1 MKSNNNMRAYT
12 TNNESQRRVFVTGA
26 GHGIGRA
33 IVEAFTE
40 AGDRV
45 AFCDIDT
52 TRGEEVAGTTGARF
66 FALDVCDKDALE
78 EAVHTLLDEWGDID
92 IIVNNVGIGGF
103 EPITATTVENF
114 ERVINTNLR
123 SAFITSR
130 LLAMHREKMGATNT
144 YGRIVNLCSTRYL
157 QSEAGTEAYA
167 ASKGGIWS
175 LTHALAVSLAP
186 YHITVNCIA
195 PGWISVNEE
204 EILRPEDHAFH
215 LSGRVGCAEDI
226 ARTCLFL
233 CDSKSD
239 FINGQCITVDGG
251 VTKKMIYPEE

>member
-1 MKSNNNMRAYT
+1 MR
-12 TNNESQRRVFVTGA
+12 RIFVTGA

-33 IVEAFTE
+33 IVEAFAE
-40 AGDRV
+40 EGDRV
-45 AFCDIDT
+45 AFCDIDPK
-52 TRGEEVAGTTGARF
+52 RGEEVAKATGARF
-66 FALDVCDKDALE
+66 FALDVCDKEALE
-78 EAVHTLLDEWGDID
+78 SAVQMLLDEWGDLD

-103 EPITATTVENF
+103 EPITATTVEHF
-114 ERVINTNLR
+114 EMVLNTNLR
-123 SAFITSR
+123 SAFITAR
-130 LLAMHREKMGATNT
+130 KLAMHRATNP

-204 EILRPEDHAFH
+204 EVLREEDHTFH
-215 LSGRVGCAEDI
+215 LSGRVGRAEDI

-233 CDSKSD
+233 CDAKSD

>member
-1 MKSNNNMRAYT
+1 M
-12 TNNESQRRVFVTGA
+12 RRVFVTGA

-33 IVEAFTE
+33 IVEAFVAE
-40 AGDRV
+40 GDCV
-45 AFCDIDT
+45 AFCDIDVA
-52 TRGEEVAGTTGARF
+52 RGEEVAAATGARF

-78 EAVHTLLDEWGDID
+78 AAVEALLAEWGDID
-92 IIVNNVGIGGF
+92 VIVNNVGIGDF
-103 EPITATTVENF
+103 QPITECSVESF

-130 LLAMHREKMGATNT
+130 LLAIHRKKMGATNS

-157 QSEAGTEAYA
+157 QSEAGCEAYA

-195 PGWISVNEE
+195 PGWISVNEDE
-204 EILRPEDHAFH
+204 VLRAEDHAFH
-215 LSGRVGCAEDI
+215 LSGRVGRAEDI

-233 CDSKSD
+233 CDAKSD
-239 FINGQCITVDGG
+239 FINGQCLTVDGG

>member
-1 MKSNNNMRAYT
+1 M
-12 TNNESQRRVFVTGA
+12 RRVFVTGA
-26 GHGIGRA
+26 AHGIGRA
-33 IVEAFTE
+33 IVESFTA
-40 AGDRV
+40 AGDCV
-45 AFCDIDT
+45 AFCDIDVE
-52 TRGEEVAGTTGARF
+52 RGTLVAEATGARYF
-66 FALDVCDKDALE
+66 PIDVCDKHGLE
-78 EAVHTLLDEWGDID
+78 MIVNRLISEWGDLD

-103 EPITATTVENF
+103 EPITESSVENF
-114 ERVINTNLR
+114 ERVINTNLLPV
-123 SAFITSR
+123 FITSR
-130 LLAMHREKMGATNT
+130 LLAIHRQKMGSANN

-195 PGWISVNEE
+195 PGWISVNEKE
-204 EILRPEDHAFH
+204 VLREEDHAFH
-215 LSGRVGCAEDI
+215 LSGRVGRAEDI
-226 ARTCLFL
+226 ARTCMFL
-233 CDSKSD
+233 CEPKSD

>member
-1 MKSNNNMRAYT
+1 M
-12 TNNESQRRVFVTGA
+12 RRVFVTGA

-33 IVEAFTE
+33 IVEAFVE

-45 AFCDIDT
+45 AFCDIDPV
-52 TRGEEVAGTTGARF
+52 RGEEVAQSTGARF
-66 FALDVCDKDALE
+66 FALDVCDKVALE
-78 EAVHTLLDEWGDID
+78 SAVSTLLEEWGDLD
-92 IIVNNVGIGGF
+92 VVVNNVGIGGF
-103 EPITATTVENF
+103 EPITATTVEHF
-114 ERVINTNLR
+114 EQVLNTNLR
-123 SAFITSR
+123 SAFITAR
-130 LLAMHREKMGATNT
+130 MMAIHREGQGATNP

-157 QSEAGTEAYA
+157 QSEPHSEAYA

-175 LTHALAVSLAP
+175 MTHALAVSLAP

-195 PGWISVNEE
+195 PGWISVQEG

-215 LSGRVGCAEDI
+215 LSGRVGRAEDI

-233 CDSKSD
+233 CDAKSD

>member
-1 MKSNNNMRAYT
+1 MM
-12 TNNESQRRVFVTGA
+12 RRVFVTGA

-33 IVEAFTE
+33 IVEAFVE

-45 AFCDIDT
+45 AFCDIDPM
-52 TRGEEVAGTTGARF
+52 RGEEVAALTGARF
-66 FALDVCDKDALE
+66 FRLDVCDKEALE
-78 EAVHTLLDEWGDID
+78 GAVQTLLEEWGDLD
-92 IIVNNVGIGGF
+92 IVVNNVGIGGF
-103 EPITATTVENF
+103 EPITETSVDHF
-114 ERVINTNLR
+114 EKVINTNLR
-123 SAFITSR
+123 SAFITAR
-130 LLAMHREKMGATNT
+130 KLAIHRKAQGATNP

-157 QSEAGTEAYA
+157 QSEPHSEAYA
-167 ASKGGIWS
+167 ASKGAIWS
-175 LTHALAVSLAP
+175 MTHALAVSLAP

-204 EILRPEDHAFH
+204 EVLRPEDHAFH
-215 LSGRVGCAEDI
+215 LSGRVGRAEDI

-233 CDSKSD
+233 CDAKSD

>member
-1 MKSNNNMRAYT
+1 M
-12 TNNESQRRVFVTGA
+12 RRVFVTGA

-33 IVEAFTE
+33 IVEAFVQE
-40 AGDRV
+40 GDRV
-45 AFCDIDT
+45 AFCDIAT
-52 TRGEEVAGTTGARF
+52 ERGEAVAAATGARF
-66 FALDVCDKDALE
+66 FALDVCDREALE
-78 EAVHTLLDEWGDID
+78 GAVQELLTEWGDLD
-92 IIVNNVGIGGF
+92 VVVNNVGISIF
-103 EPITATTVENF
+103 EPITETSVDHF
-114 ERVINTNLR
+114 DRVIDTNLR
-123 SAFITSR
+123 PAFITSR
-130 LLAMHREKMGATNT
+130 LLALHRQKMGATNR

-175 LTHALAVSLAP
+175 MTHALAVSLAP

-195 PGWISVNEE
+195 PGWINVDEAAV
-204 EILRPEDHAFH
+204 LRPEDHAFH
-215 LSGRVGCAEDI
+215 LSGRVGRTEDI

-233 CDSKSD
+233 CDEKSD

>member
-1 MKSNNNMRAYT
+1 M
-12 TNNESQRRVFVTGA
+12 RRVFVTGA

-33 IVEAFTE
+33 IVEAFVQE
-40 AGDRV
+40 GDRV
-45 AFCDIDT
+45 AFCDIAT
-52 TRGEEVAGTTGARF
+52 ERGEEVAAATGARF
-66 FALDVCDKDALE
+66 FALDVCDREALE
-78 EAVHTLLDEWGDID
+78 GAVQELLTEWGDLD
-92 IIVNNVGIGGF
+92 VVVNNVGISIF
-103 EPITATTVENF
+103 EPITETSVDHF
-114 ERVINTNLR
+114 DRVIDTNLR
-123 SAFITSR
+123 PAFITSR
-130 LLAMHREKMGATNT
+130 LLALHRQKMGATNR

-175 LTHALAVSLAP
+175 MTHALAVSLAP

-195 PGWISVNEE
+195 PGWINVDEAAV
-204 EILRPEDHAFH
+204 LRPEDHAFH
-215 LSGRVGCAEDI
+215 LSGRVGRTEDI

-233 CDSKSD
+233 CDEKSD

>member
-1 MKSNNNMRAYT
+1 M
-12 TNNESQRRVFVTGA
+12 RRVFVTGA
-26 GHGIGRA
+26 GNGIGRA
-33 IVEAFTE
+33 IVEAFTN

-45 AFCDIDT
+45 ALCDIDT
-52 TRGEEVAGTTGARF
+52 TRGEEVAATTGALF
-66 FALDVCDKDALE
+66 FALDVCDKEALE
-78 EAVHTLLDEWGDID
+78 GAVHTLLDEWGDID

-103 EPITATTVENF
+103 EPITATSVENF

-195 PGWISVNEE
+195 PGWISVNEG

>member
-1 MKSNNNMRAYT
+1 M
-12 TNNESQRRVFVTGA
+12 RRVFVTGA

-33 IVEAFTE
+33 IVEAFVE

-45 AFCDIDT
+45 AFCDIDAV
-52 TRGEEVAGTTGARF
+52 RGEEVAQSTGARF
-66 FALDVCDKDALE
+66 FALDVCDKEALE
-78 EAVHTLLDEWGDID
+78 CAVRTLLEEWGDLD
-92 IIVNNVGIGGF
+92 VVVNNVGIGGF
-103 EPITATTVENF
+103 KPITETTVEHF
-114 ERVINTNLR
+114 ERVLNTNLR
-123 SAFITSR
+123 SAFITAR
-130 LLAMHREKMGATNT
+130 LMAIHREGQGARNP

-157 QSEAGTEAYA
+157 QSEPHSEAYA

-175 LTHALAVSLAP
+175 MTHALAVSLAP

-195 PGWISVNEE
+195 PGWISVNEQ

-215 LSGRVGCAEDI
+215 LSGRVGRAEDI

-233 CDSKSD
+233 CDAKSD

>member
-1 MKSNNNMRAYT
+1 M
-12 TNNESQRRVFVTGA
+12 RRVFVTGG

-33 IVEAFTE
+33 IVEAFCRE
-40 AGDRV
+40 GDKV

-52 TRGEEVAGTTGARF
+52 RRGCETEASTGARF
-66 FALDVCDKDALE
+66 LEVDVCDKVALE
-78 EAVHTLLDEWGDID
+78 SAVQSLLDEWDDLD

-103 EPITATTVENF
+103 EPITETSVEHF
-114 ERVINTNLR
+114 EMILNTNLR

-130 LLAMHREKMGATNT
+130 LLAVHRERNGAANP

-157 QSEAGTEAYA
+157 QSEPGSEGYA

-186 YHITVNCIA
+186 YHISVNCIA
-195 PGWISVNEE
+195 PGWISVNEDE
-204 EILRPEDHAFH
+204 VLRPEDHGFH
-215 LSGRVGCAEDI
+215 LSGRVGKAEDI

-233 CDSKSD
+233 CDPNND

-251 VTKKMIYPEE
+251 VTKKMIYPE

>member
-1 MKSNNNMRAYT
+1 M
-12 TNNESQRRVFVTGA
+12 RRVFVTGA

-33 IVEAFTE
+33 IVEAFTA

-45 AFCDIDT
+45 AFCDIDAE
-52 TRGEEVAGTTGARF
+52 RGEAVAAATGARF
-66 FALDVCDKDALE
+66 FALDVCDTAALE
-78 EAVHTLLDEWGDID
+78 GAVQTLFDQWGDLD
-92 IIVNNVGIGGF
+92 VIVNNVGIGGF
-103 EPITATTVENF
+103 EPITQTTVEHF
-114 ERVINTNLR
+114 DRVLHTNLR
-123 SAFITSR
+123 SAFITAR
-130 LLAMHREKMGATNT
+130 LLAMHREKQGAENP

-157 QSEAGTEAYA
+157 QSEPGTEAYA
-167 ASKGGIWS
+167 ASKGGVWS

-195 PGWISVNEE
+195 PGWISVQEGE
-204 EILRPEDHAFH
+204 LLRPEDHAFH
-215 LSGRVGCAEDI
+215 LSGRVGRAEDI

-233 CDSKSD
+233 CEEQSD

>member
-1 MKSNNNMRAYT
+1 M
-12 TNNESQRRVFVTGA
+12 RRVFVTGA

-33 IVEAFTE
+33 IVEAFTA

-52 TRGEEVAGTTGARF
+52 ERGEAVAAATGARF
-66 FALDVCDKDALE
+66 FALDVCDTAALE
-78 EAVHTLLDEWGDID
+78 GAVQTLLEEWGDLD
-92 IIVNNVGIGGF
+92 VIVNNVGIGGF
-103 EPITATTVENF
+103 EPITQTTVENF
-114 ERVINTNLR
+114 DRVLHTNLR
-123 SAFITSR
+123 SAFITAR
-130 LLAMHREKMGATNT
+130 LLAMHREKQRAENP

-157 QSEAGTEAYA
+157 QSEPGTEAYA
-167 ASKGGIWS
+167 ASKGGVWS
-175 LTHALAVSLAP
+175 MTHALAVSLAP

-195 PGWISVNEE
+195 PGWISVQEGE
-204 EILRPEDHAFH
+204 LLRPEDHAFH
-215 LSGRVGCAEDI
+215 LSGRVGRAEDI

-233 CDSKSD
+233 CEEQSD

>member
-1 MKSNNNMRAYT
+1 M
-12 TNNESQRRVFVTGA
+12 RRVFVTGG
-26 GHGIGRA
+26 GHGIGQA
-33 IVEAFTE
+33 IVEAFCRE
-40 AGDRV
+40 GDKV
-45 AFCDIDT
+45 AFCDIDIE
-52 TRGEEVAGTTGARF
+52 RGNATAASSGARF
-66 FALDVCDKDALE
+66 LTVDVCDKEALE
-78 EAVHTLLDEWGDID
+78 SAVQSLLDEWKDLD

-103 EPITATTVENF
+103 EPITATSVEHF
-114 ERVINTNLR
+114 EMILNTNLR

-130 LLAMHREKMGATNT
+130 LLAVHRERNGAANP

-157 QSEAGTEAYA
+157 QSEPGSEGYA

-204 EILRPEDHAFH
+204 EVLRPEDHGFH
-215 LSGRVGCAEDI
+215 LSGRVGEADDI

-233 CDSKSD
+233 CDPKND

-251 VTKKMIYPEE
+251 VTKKMIYPE

>member
-1 MKSNNNMRAYT
+1 M
-12 TNNESQRRVFVTGA
+12 RRVFVTGA

-33 IVEAFTE
+33 IVEAFVE

-45 AFCDIDT
+45 AFCDIDAV
-52 TRGEEVAGTTGARF
+52 RGEEVAQATGARF
-66 FALDVCDKDALE
+66 FALDVCDKEALE
-78 EAVHTLLDEWGDID
+78 SAVSTLLEEWGDLD
-92 IIVNNVGIGGF
+92 VVVNNVGIGGF
-103 EPITATTVENF
+103 EPITATTVEHF
-114 ERVINTNLR
+114 EQVLNTNLR
-123 SAFITSR
+123 SAFITAR
-130 LLAMHREKMGATNT
+130 LLAIHRERQGAANP

-157 QSEAGTEAYA
+157 QSEPHSEAYA

-175 LTHALAVSLAP
+175 MTHALAVSLAP

-195 PGWISVNEE
+195 PGWISVQED

-215 LSGRVGCAEDI
+215 LSGRVGRAEDI

-233 CDSKSD
+233 CDAKSD

>member
-1 MKSNNNMRAYT
+1 MEHSHQSN
-12 TNNESQRRVFVTGA
+12 SLHPRRVFITGG

-33 IVEAFTE
+33 IVEAFAAE
-40 AGDRV
+40 GDCV
-45 AFCDIDT
+45 AFCDVDNE
-52 TRGEEVAGTTGARF
+52 RGNEVEASSGARF
-66 FALDVCDKDALE
+66 IALDVCDKVALE
-78 EAVHTLLDEWGDID
+78 GAMTALLDEWGDLD
-92 IIVNNVGIGGF
+92 VIVNNVGISSF
-103 EPITATTVENF
+103 EPITQTSVEHF
-114 ERVINTNLR
+114 EMVLNTNLR

-130 LLAMHREKMGATNT
+130 LMAMHREKSASANP

-157 QSEAGTEAYA
+157 QSEPGSEAYA

-195 PGWISVNEE
+195 PGWISVNEDE
-204 EILRPEDHAFH
+204 VLRAEDHGFH
-215 LSGRVGCAEDI
+215 LSGRVGRVGDI

-233 CDSKSD
+233 CEAGSD

-251 VTKKMIYPEE
+251 VTKKMIYPE